1 MSSSKLGFGM
11 MRLPLRSD
19 DPADIDLD
27 AVRDMTDRFLA
38 AGFTY
43 FDTSAVYHGGAGE
56 EAVRACLVSRY
67 PREAFVLASKL
78 PTFAIT
84 GEEEAEAVFQQQLER
99 CGTAYFD
106 YYLLHNVNLMRYRGI
121 IREASLFEHLK
132 RWKEEG
138 KIRHIGISFHDTA
151 DVLDTILTEHPE
163 IEAVQIALNYFD
175 WDARLIQAGKCYD
188 TIRRHGR
195 LVIVMEP
202 VKGGM
207 LAKAPAETEAAMRAA
222 RPGDSAAAWA
232 LRFAAGLPG
241 VLAVLSGMS
250 DRAQMEEN
258 IQTFLHFEPLSEK
271 EKEILKEAAR
281 RYRESGPAGTAD
293 FSAYEA
299 VNPRGVSAADILDTY
314 NACMLQP
321 DPTFGAE
328 GNYFSCQKAKCGL
341 GRDDRCIPGSVF
353 LPDGRD
359 ASALIRE
366 AEDFLNGHTFFQ
378 YDVK

>member
-106 YYLLHNVNLMRYRGI
+106 YYLLHNVNLRGI

-188 TIRRHGR
+188 TIRRQGHRHGTCEGR
-195 LVIVMEP
+195 HAGESA
-202 VKGGM
+202 GGNGSGHARGAAGRFRGG
-207 LAKAPAETEAAMRAA
+207 LGAPLCGGPSRRAGGAVRHVRPGADGGKYSDVSAFRAA
-222 RPGDSAAAWA
+222 QRKRKGNPERSCPA
-232 LRFAAGLPG
+232 
-241 VLAVLSGMS
+241 
-250 DRAQMEEN
+250 
-258 IQTFLHFEPLSEK
+258 IQGK
-271 EKEILKEAAR
+271 R
-281 RYRESGPAGTAD
+281 
-293 FSAYEA
+293 
-299 VNPRGVSAADILDTY
+299 PRG
-314 NACMLQP
+314 
-321 DPTFGAE
+321 
-328 GNYFSCQKAKCGL
+328 
-341 GRDDRCIPGSVF
+341 
-353 LPDGRD
+353 DG
-359 ASALIRE
+359 
-366 AEDFLNGHTFFQ
+366 GFFR
-378 YDVK
+378 V